1 MKKIIFTALAA
12 TTILFTSCESF
23 LDTKDLT
30 HKNTSNFPQTLVDAQ
45 QMVAGVYS
53 NLNEQFDNT
62 RYGNIPS
69 KTFFF
74 YSEVAS
80 DDRLGGGGVND
91 QGWQAEDMFLQYLN
105 SDLFRQIWIVRYQGV
120 FRANNAIESMDKVKG
135 FTSDAQ
141 KNQMLGE
148 VYFLRG
154 YYYYELASLFENIPV
169 VVSTVAENKAQSTP
183 DQAWGQIISD
193 LKKAIT
199 LMSPTR
205 TSASDAGHV
214 DKYTAEAMLARAFMF
229 YTGFYNKTDIT
240 LPDGTKVAKS
250 DVITWIDDCVNNS
263 GYTLVPDYRNLWSF
277 TNKLTVDQYTLT
289 KGLNLK
295 WVEDDG
301 GVNPES
307 MFAVKFSN
315 FGNNN
320 GLVSEG
326 YSNQYALYTGLRGN
340 QPLNLTFPFGQ
351 GWGGAPV
358 APNLWNDWKAA
369 EPTDPRRIASIVDIP
384 IELPGYVK
392 GSWNMVQETDFYAKK
407 TGPVSCEVAGTYY
420 PAFEAIMYGNSA
432 QKTNM
437 QEANEK
443 DIVLIRFA
451 DVLLMQSEL
460 EANATG
466 LNRVRARVGLPAVG
480 YSLANIQNER
490 RWELFS
496 EGVRWNDMRRW
507 GDAYCE
513 AALAKQAGQPTYY
526 NGLPDTNNTSI
537 NGGGYVQ
544 RYKDTHGFVP
554 IPGSEITL
562 STGVLKQNAGWSTP
576 PNYSGWK

>member
-1 MKKIIFTALAA
+1 MKKIIILVGAVTMMLFTACNS
-12 TTILFTSCESF
+12 I
-23 LDTKDLT
+23 LDTQDLT
-30 HKNTSNFPQTLVDAQ
+30 HKNTTNFPKTLGDAQ
-45 QMVAGVYS
+45 QMLAGIYS

-62 RYGNIPS
+62 KYGNIPS

-105 SDLFRQIWIVRYQGV
+105 TDLFRQIWIVRYQGV
-120 FRANNAIESMDKVKG
+120 FRANNAIETIGNVTG

-141 KNQMLGE
+141 KNQMMGE
-148 VYFLRG
+148 VYFLRA
-154 YYYYELASLFENIPV
+154 YYYYELASLFENIPLV
-169 VVSTVAENKAQSTP
+169 LSTAPVNKAQSTP
-183 DQAWGQIISD
+183 DQTWGQIMSD
-193 LKKAIT
+193 LKTAIT
-199 LMSPTR
+199 LMPASR
-205 TSASDAGHV
+205 TSASNAGHV
-214 DKYTAEAMLARAFMF
+214 DKYVAEAMMARAYLF
-229 YTGFYNKTDIT
+229 YTGFYNKTSVA
-240 LPDGTKVAKS
+240 LPDGSTIALS
-250 DVITWIDDCVNNS
+250 DVTKWIDDCVTTS
-263 GYTLVPDYRNLWSF
+263 GYSLVPDYRDLWSF
-277 TNKLTVDQYTLT
+277 TNKLTVNDYVET
-289 KGLNLK
+289 KGMGLK

-315 FGNNN
+315 FGNSN

-326 YSNQYALYTGLRGN
+326 YSNQIALYTGLRGN

-358 APNLWNDWKAA
+358 APNLWSDWKAA
-369 EPTDPRRIASIVDIP
+369 EPNDPRLAASIVDIP
-384 IELPGYVK
+384 VELPGYVK

-407 TGPVSCEVAGTYY
+407 TGPVSCNVSGTYY
-420 PAFEAIMYGNSA
+420 PCFETIMYGNTA
-432 QKTNM
+432 MATNM
-437 QEANEK
+437 QEGNEK
-443 DIVLIRFA
+443 DLVLIRFA

-466 LNRVRARVGLPAVG
+466 MNLVRARVGLPALS
-480 YSLANIQNER
+480 YSLTNLQNER

-507 GDAYCE
+507 GDTYCE
-513 AALAKQAGQPTYY
+513 AALGKQAGQPTYY

-537 NGGGYVQ
+537 NGGGYIQ

-562 STGVLKQNAGWSTP
+562 SAGVLKQNAGWVTP